1 MIHKITQRQADAHRG
16 VIYYRS
22 DQHLK
27 VHVELGVS
35 VDIVVQPD
43 TTADVYHDGLGSIY
57 HKKGAQGN
65 QEHRGEGS
73 CLHKGEGII
82 SRVRGVY
89 AMHHG
94 TFPRKITTIGN

>member
-27 VHVELGVS
+27 IHVELGVS
-35 VDIVVQPD
+35 VDVVVRSG
-43 TTADVYHDGLGSIY
+43 THADVYHDGIGGIMHEKQSS
-57 HKKGAQGN
+57 GN

-94 TFPRKITTIGN
+94 AFPRKITTIGN